1 MLNPDDDVAPQRRS
15 CSVILHCTFEELSAL
30 AAGTH
35 RVLAEA
41 DEAAVVVAAPPQIVA
56 DIEALAPRLT
66 GDISLATLAEQRSIA
81 RAAAYIVAD
90 LKQRMDATII
100 TEHPASEATVQAY
113 FEYAHVLSFEDRLRR
128 LGDQMSALI
137 ELMTG
142 SAASDESARVIA
154 FPD

>member
-1 MLNPDDDVAPQRRS
+1 M
-15 CSVILHCTFEELSAL
+15 ILHCTFEELSAL

-41 DEAAVVVAAPPQIVA
+41 DEAAVLVAAPPQVVA
-56 DIEALAPRLT
+56 DLEALAPRLT
-66 GDISLATLAEQRSIA
+66 GDMTVTTLAEQRSIA
-81 RAAAYIVAD
+81 RAAAYILTD

-100 TEHPASEATVQAY
+100 AEHPASEATVQAY
-113 FEYAHVLSFEDRLRR
+113 FEYAHVLAFDDRLRR
-128 LGDQMSALI
+128 LGEEMTAII

-142 SAASDESARVIA
+142 GKPSEESARTVT